1 MDVADNEVHAWDP
14 LIRVPQGDVD
24 DLRDRLRRTRWPR
37 RWPRRDPWSAG
48 TDFGELQ
55 RLTEYW
61 GSHYDWRLRER
72 EINELPSYWTTID
85 GQRIH
90 FLRFDAETKDSPAVI
105 LTNGWPSTFFELVG
119 LARRLSAP
127 SRLGDT
133 GMAFTVIVPS
143 LPGFT
148 FSDPAGTSPPT
159 VATHELWHRLM
170 TRLGYETYFAHGG
183 DLGNGITSRLA
194 EAHPEAVR
202 AIHVMSVASPR
213 SFEEESLTPAERDH
227 IDAMQR
233 WQRDEGS
240 YMHQHQ
246 TRPLTLAFGL
256 SDSPVG
262 LLSWILEKYH
272 RWTDRREATPRSLDD
287 DFVLTQASLY
297 WFTNTIG
304 TSLRPYHE
312 ALPVYEFVPVPTAL
326 AVFPA
331 DLQKPP
337 REWAQR
343 THDVRRY
350 TVFES
355 GGHFAPVE
363 ATERLAAD
371 IRTFFEDMA

>member
-72 EINELPSYWTTID
+72 EINEHPSYWTTID

-133 GMAFTVIVPS
+133 GMALTVIVPS

-148 FSDPAGTSPPT
+148 FSDPAGNLT
-159 VATHELWHRLM
+159 A
-170 TRLGYETYFAHGG
+170 
-183 DLGNGITSRLA
+183 DCCDSRA
-194 EAHPEAVR
+194 
-202 AIHVMSVASPR
+202 VASP
-213 SFEEESLTPAERDH
+213 D
-227 IDAMQR
+227 D
-233 WQRDEGS
+233 
-240 YMHQHQ
+240 
-246 TRPLTLAFGL
+246 AFGL
-256 SDSPVG
+256 RD
-262 LLSWILEKYH
+262 LLRS
-272 RWTDRREATPRSLDD
+272 RRGPRQRNHLATRR
-287 DFVLTQASLY
+287 
-297 WFTNTIG
+297 G
-304 TSLRPYHE
+304 
-312 ALPVYEFVPVPTAL
+312 
-326 AVFPA
+326 
-331 DLQKPP
+331 PP
-337 REWAQR
+337 
-343 THDVRRY
+343 
-350 TVFES
+350 
-355 GGHFAPVE
+355 
-363 ATERLAAD
+363 
-371 IRTFFEDMA
+371 